1 MLHLRRLFRSL
12 VYVYVLGEFEY
23 CKLQLMVPRC
33 LGSVV
38 YFQEPEAGT
47 GSLCTCL
54 PLSKR
59 ELVRLE
65 ARQGQNSESAPNQ
78 EEDWVVTVGSCEI
91 TSRVMIGSRGCVIA
105 INVGA

>member
-1 MLHLRRLFRSL
+1 MNQHGLIGRLFRSL

-33 LGSVV
+33 L
-38 YFQEPEAGT
+38 
-47 GSLCTCL
+47 

-65 ARQGQNSESAPNQ
+65 ARQGQNSESP
-78 EEDWVVTVGSCEI
+78 EL
-91 TSRVMIGSRGCVIA
+91 
-105 INVGA
+105 